1 MTTREQGQ
9 AGAGSSTGIVVA
21 VLGLLGVLVAVAARE
36 LATVQAGVHKTDV
49 PTRAKERGNEVK
61 ERVVERVRDLRD
73 QAVERKG
80 AGLMSAFNKNKVAY
94 ESLSLV
100 SGVLSG
106 ALAGAIFTR
115 IWRAVSD
122 ADEAPEPTAL
132 DHNIREVLVAG
143 ALQGAVFGLVKAAM
157 GRMTAKGYRRFARN
171 DPER

>member
-1 MTTREQGQ
+1 MTTREHGQ
-9 AGAGSSTGIVVA
+9 ANADSSAGAVVA
-21 VLGLLGVLVAVAARE
+21 LLGVGALVAATARGLAA
-36 LATVQAGVHKTDV
+36 VQALGHKADV
-49 PTRAKERGNEVK
+49 PVRAKERGNEVK
-61 ERVVERVRDLRD
+61 DRVAGRVRELRD

-80 AGLMSAFNKNKVAY
+80 ADLMSAFTKNKVAY

-106 ALAGAIFTR
+106 ALAGAVFTR

-122 ADEAPEPTAL
+122 TDEAPEPTAL

-157 GRMTAKGYRRFARN
+157 GRMTAKGYRRFTRN
-171 DPER
+171 DAAR